1 MMVIVLCL
9 GVISLSLI
17 VMWAPQRIVNDGQ
30 ARTGAPSL
38 MSAAERL
45 SAENNVRTSLIQAF
59 GGLVLLVGVFLTTRQ
74 LRINREQL
82 AANWAQQD
90 LTRQTSFAGLEA
102 SRKAQQ
108 GETLTRAVD
117 QLGSDSATTRLG
129 GVASL
134 DLLATEDPRLRDL
147 TMEILSAFI
156 ASSSRADSTKWL
168 PKGSA
173 DGAVEG
179 LTNDEATGWWGEPA
193 RVPRVEVQLALT
205 VLGRLREGLESD
217 LEELLGVQHRS
228 LFNLDSANLAG
239 ARFSIGNF
247 DGATFRR
254 ADLSEA
260 NLSGGRFEGAV
271 FFLANCSRANF
282 CGDFSGA
289 HFGQALM
296 VGADFHG
303 ADLLAADF
311 EGAFL
316 CAARFTRS
324 DLRGANFAN
333 AILHVEGEHHADFK
347 GARADAETVWPE
359 GFDPASAGVLIVE

>member
-1 MMVIVLCL
+1 
-9 GVISLSLI
+9 
-17 VMWAPQRIVNDGQ
+17 
-30 ARTGAPSL
+30 

-59 GGLVLLVGVFLTTRQ
+59 GALALLVGIFLTTRQ
-74 LRINREQL
+74 LRVNREQL

-117 QLGSDSATTRLG
+117 QLGSDSVTTRLG

-156 ASSSRADSTKWL
+156 ASSSRADSSKWL

-173 DGAVEG
+173 DDAVERVAHG
-179 LTNDEATGWWGEPA
+179 EATGWWGEPVRA
-193 RVPRVEVQLALT
+193 PSVEVQLALT
-205 VLGRLREGLESD
+205 VLGRLREGLESN
-217 LEELLGVQHRS
+217 LEELLDVQHRS
-228 LFNLDSANLAG
+228 LLNLDSANLAG
-239 ARFSIGNF
+239 ARLAIGNF

-289 HFGQALM
+289 HFSQALM
-296 VGADFHG
+296 VGTDFHG
-303 ADLLAADF
+303 ADLFMADF

-316 CAARFTRS
+316 CGARFAKA
-324 DLRGANFAN
+324 DLRGANFAD
-333 AILHVEGEHHADFK
+333 AILQVEGEHHADFK
-347 GARADAETVWPE
+347 GARVDAETLWPE
-359 GFDPASAGVLIVE
+359 GFDPASAGVLIEN